1 MLICNNGLKITGKI
15 HHPPDYDSMFTGL
28 LIVHLATL
36 LVLLNWQVI
45 RAQAKEE
52 KLYIDVPFM
61 DQSVEKLRLIQDV
74 LPG

>member
-1 MLICNNGLKITGKI
+1 
-15 HHPPDYDSMFTGL
+15 MFTGL